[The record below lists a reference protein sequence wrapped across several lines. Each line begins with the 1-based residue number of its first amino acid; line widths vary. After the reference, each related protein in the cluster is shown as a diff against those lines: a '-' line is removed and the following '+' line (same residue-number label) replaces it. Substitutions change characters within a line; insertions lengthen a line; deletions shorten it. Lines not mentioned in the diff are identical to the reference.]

1 MCNFVE
7 TFLITHLM
15 KTSTTSPARSR
26 MPISVKAYNTFIYR
40 INTLFGPTRE
50 AARMTE
56 AVDLYLQGTPFDML
70 PLHDTPSLAMAFNML
85 RQEIDRAMTRS
96 LKARQRAAAR
106 KAKTTAQANLHCTK
120 SNATER
126 LSPEPQRPGQTTTD
140 TRKSNQDFKHKAI
153 GTSAKAIRIG
163 TAAPPLTPE
172 ERERRRRMV
181 IESFRKLGVPE
192 SILQKLTPVRSKPHS
207 PDPKRRQVR

>member
-1 MCNFVE
+1 
-7 TFLITHLM
+7 M
-15 KTSTTSPARSR
+15 KASTSTPARSR

-40 INTLFGPTRE
+40 INTLFGSTHE

-56 AVDLYLQGTPFDML
+56 SLDLYLQGTPFDRL
-70 PLHDTPSLAMAFNML
+70 PLHDTPSLAMVFNML

-106 KAKTTAQANLHCTK
+106 KAQTTAQDNLHCTK

-126 LSPEPQRPGQTTTD
+126 LSPEPQRPGQTTTE
-140 TRKSNQDFKHKAI
+140 TKKSNQDFKHKSI
-153 GTSAKAIRIG
+153 GSSAKATGIRT
-163 TAAPPLTPE
+163 TAPTLTPE
-172 ERERRRRMV
+172 ERELRRRMV

-192 SILQKLTPVRSKPHS
+192 SILRKLTPVRSKPQS